1 MLRPPYIIAFLAFLT
16 PLLAS
21 QHPRDDVKAVL
32 YEPPSRYV
40 YYGCYNETT
49 QVHDTSGARALDGG
63 THLVRKGYM
72 TVPMCL
78 EFCSS
83 NGTQYTYAG
92 LEWSRQVLP
101 FHKTRYLPMV
111 ANKSHRVCRECW
123 CADNI
128 AAVSDKLDDSQCSY
142 ACEGNSSQICG
153 GSLKLTVYTF
163 SSAPL
168 GPQISVVLLVAT
180 AMAVLMF

>member
-92 LEWSRQVLP
+92 LEWSR
-101 FHKTRYLPMV
+101 
-111 ANKSHRVCRECW
+111 ECW